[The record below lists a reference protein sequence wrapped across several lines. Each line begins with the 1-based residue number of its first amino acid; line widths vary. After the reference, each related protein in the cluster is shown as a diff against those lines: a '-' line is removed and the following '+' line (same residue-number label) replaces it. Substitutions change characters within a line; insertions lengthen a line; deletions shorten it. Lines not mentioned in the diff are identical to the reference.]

1 MLLPLPLLFS
11 VLLCAL
17 CASVVGFFRRT
28 TEAQRAQRSTEE
40 KKGGRRA
47 GGSLFLALALP
58 LLASQP
64 AAQGRPG
71 SIYDPAQ
78 GPINMIADKT
88 ARRPGDLITV
98 LIVENQEVK
107 NEETSQLRRATTLDY
122 ALDSF
127 DIKPGTFS
135 VLPRLAASS
144 QDDFNGTAN
153 VEKNGEFTARIT
165 AMVMDMLP
173 NGNLVIKGRREIR
186 IDAETKV
193 IEFSGVVRRFDVR
206 ADNTILSELVADARV
221 SYAGEGHL
229 TDTTTRRGL
238 GSLIHRAIIWLWP
251 F

>member
-1 MLLPLPLLFS
+1 MKPYLPL
-11 VLLCAL
+11 
-17 CASVVGFFRRT
+17 
-28 TEAQRAQRSTEE
+28 
-40 KKGGRRA
+40 
-47 GGSLFLALALP
+47 LALALSAP
-58 LLASQP
+58 L

-71 SIYDPAQ
+71 SIYNPDL

-98 LIVENQEVK
+98 MIVENQEIK

-122 ALDSF
+122 KLDSF
-127 DIKPGTFS
+127 DIQPDAFD

-165 AMVMDMLP
+165 AMVMDTLP
-173 NGNLVIKGRREIR
+173 NGNLVIKGRREIK
-186 IDAETKV
+186 IDDETKV
-193 IEFSGVVRRFDVR
+193 IEFSGVVRRFDIK

-221 SYAGEGHL
+221 SYTGEGQL
-229 TDTTTRRGL
+229 TDTTSRRGL
-238 GSLIHRAIIWLWP
+238 GNMIHRAIIWLWP